1 MRRPRLAEFPDCV
14 TDRGAK
20 HLDEL
25 AAVDLATGARAVVLF
40 VIQIQS
46 ADRFALARD
55 IDPAYAEAFDRAR
68 AKGVQM
74 LAWNCTVNLGGID
87 MAAPVPIVDG

>member
-1 MRRPRLAEFPDCV
+1 MRQARLAEFPDCV

-20 HLDEL
+20 HLHEL
-25 AAVDLATGARAVVLF
+25 TAIAASGSRAVLLY

-46 ADRFALARD
+46 ADRFAVARD
-55 IDPAYAEAFDRAR
+55 LDPDYAEAFERAR

-74 LAWNCTVNLGGID
+74 LAWHCTVNLGGIE
-87 MAAPVPIVDG
+87 MAAPVPVLGD